1 MLNIL
6 YFLRFTLSLQSKRI
20 RFVKIQKISILALP
34 VMLAGCSASK
44 YVQEGEYILN
54 KVEVKS
60 DSAAYDAGALK
71 QYVRQKEKPKLFS
84 LFNNPFSK
92 KPVVYDELQAQL
104 SCRDLLTAMQNQGF
118 MHAGV
123 SLHTEIHGEEK
134 TNRVEKTNGVEKTD
148 SLANKSRKK
157 APKVDVTYMLHPG
170 EPFYIGKVEYDIEDK
185 NIEQI
190 LKLDEPENQK
200 LKPGMRFTVDA
211 LDAERKRIANLLLND
226 GYFRFNK
233 DFIQF
238 SADTIAG
245 QKDIAVTLNLLK
257 YKANSSAPETDHPR
271 YEIRNINY
279 LSNDSDRIHLRH
291 RVLLNATA
299 MEEGKPY
306 SASALQRTYNNFA
319 RLQAVKYTNI
329 SFKEVTDAQ
338 MDNVS
343 DSKSDS
349 KSDSISDST
358 VNRLLDCNI
367 QISTNKPS
375 NISFQPEGTNTAG
388 DLGAAASLTYTN
400 RNLFRGSEQLSI
412 ELRGAYEAITGL
424 EGYQDQNY
432 QEYSVEGKV
441 VFPRFMAP
449 FLSKNF
455 RRRQTANSELSV
467 SWDLQNRPEF
477 HRRVFSTAW
486 RYRWTEPRHHLAWRF
501 DLLDLNYVYMPW
513 ISETFKR
520 DYLDDADNRNAILRY
535 NYEDLFIMKIG
546 FGLTY
551 SDGVDAFRLNVE
563 SAGNL
568 LDGFSRALRFKTNA
582 HGQST
587 FLNIAYAQYA
597 KFDFDYTHLFRFDD
611 RNALALHAD
620 LGVAYPYG
628 NSTVLPFEKRY
639 FSGGANSVR
648 GWGVRELGPGGYK
661 GNDGR
666 IDFINQTGD
675 LKFDLNAEY
684 RTSLFWKF
692 EGALFVDAGNI
703 WTLRNYADQPNG
715 QFRFDKFY
723 KQIAAAYGMGIRL
736 NFDYFIL
743 RFDMGMKAINP
754 AYESGDEHWAI
765 IHPKFSRDFAFHFAV
780 GLPF

>member
-1 MLNIL
+1 ML
-6 YFLRFTLSLQSKRI
+6 
-20 RFVKIQKISILALP
+20 V
-34 VMLAGCSASK
+34 GCSASK

-134 TNRVEKTNGVEKTD
+134 TNRVEKTDGVEKTD

-279 LSNDSDRIHLRH
+279 LSNDSDCIHLRH

-338 MDNVS
+338 IDNVS
-343 DSKSDS
+343 DSKLDS
-349 KSDSISDST
+349 KSGSISDST

-432 QEYSVEGKV
+432 QEYSIESKL
-441 VFPRFMAP
+441 VFPRFVAP
-449 FLSKNF
+449 LLSKNF
-455 RRRQTANSELSV
+455 RRRQTANTEYSV
-467 SWDLQNRPEF
+467 AWDLQNRPEF
-477 HRRVFSTAW
+477 HRRVFSMAW
-486 RYRWTEPRHHLAWRF
+486 RYRWAEPRHHLNWRF

-520 DYLDDADNRNAILRY
+520 DYLDDVDNRNAILRY
-535 NYEDLFIMKIG
+535 NYEDIFIMKMG
-546 FGLTY
+546 FGLNY

-563 SAGNL
+563 SSGNL
-568 LDGFSRALRFKTNA
+568 LSAFSKALNFKINSQ
-582 HGQST
+582 GQRT
-587 FLNIAYAQYA
+587 FINIAYAQYA
-597 KFDFDYTHLFRFDD
+597 KADFDYTHLVRFDD
-611 RNALALHAD
+611 RNVLALHAGI
-620 LGVAYPYG
+620 GVAYPYG
-628 NSTVLPFEKRY
+628 NSKVLPFEKRY

-675 LKFDLNAEY
+675 MKLDLNAEY
-684 RTSLFWKF
+684 RTPLFWKF

-703 WTLRNYADQPNG
+703 WTLRKYDEQPNG
-715 QFRFDKFY
+715 QFKLDKFY
-723 KQIAAAYGMGIRL
+723 KQIAAAYGMGLRL

-765 IHPKFSRDFAFHFAV
+765 IHPKLSRDFAFHFAV

>member
-1 MLNIL
+1 
-6 YFLRFTLSLQSKRI
+6 
-20 RFVKIQKISILALP
+20 
-34 VMLAGCSASK
+34 MLAGCSASK

-123 SLHTEIHGEEK
+123 SLHTEIHGE
-134 TNRVEKTNGVEKTD
+134 EKTD

>member
-1 MLNIL
+1 M

-123 SLHTEIHGEEK
+123 SLHTEIHGE
-134 TNRVEKTNGVEKTD
+134 EKTD

-338 MDNVS
+338 IDNVS

-349 KSDSISDST
+349 KSGSISDST

-375 NISFQPEGTNTAG
+375 TIAFQPEGTNTAG

>member
-1 MLNIL
+1 
-6 YFLRFTLSLQSKRI
+6 
-20 RFVKIQKISILALP
+20 
-34 VMLAGCSASK
+34 MLAGCSASK

-84 LFNNPFSK
+84 LFHNPFSK
-92 KPVVYDELQAQL
+92 KPVVYDTLQAQL

-118 MHAGV
+118 LHAGV
-123 SLHTEIHGEEK
+123 TLQTTIHGQ
-134 TNRVEKTNGVEKTD
+134 EKTD
-148 SLANKSRKK
+148 SIAENGSENETGTNGKENQPANKSRKK

-170 EPFYIGKVEYDIEDK
+170 EPFHIGKVEYDIEDK

-190 LKLDEPENQK
+190 LKLDNPENQK
-200 LKPGMRFTVDA
+200 IKPGMRFTVDA
-211 LDAERKRIANLLLND
+211 LDAERKRIANRLLDD

-257 YKANSSAPETDHPR
+257 YKANSNAPETDHPR
-271 YEIRNINY
+271 YEIRNISY
-279 LSNDSDRIHLRH
+279 QSNDSDRIHLRH

-299 MEEGKPY
+299 LEEGKPY
-306 SASALQRTYNNFA
+306 STSALQRTYNNFA

-329 SFKEVTDAQ
+329 RFSEVAGNEIDSASVST
-338 MDNVS
+338 S
-343 DSKSDS
+343 DSMM
-349 KSDSISDST
+349 
-358 VNRLLDCNI
+358 NRLLDCHI

-375 NISFQPEGTNTAG
+375 TISFQPEGTNTAG

-412 ELRGAYEAITGL
+412 QLRGAYEAITGL

-449 FLSKNF
+449 FLSSSF
-455 RRRQTANSELSV
+455 RKRQTANSELSV

-486 RYRWTEPRHHLAWRF
+486 RYRWTDPRHHLAWRF

-520 DYLDDADNRNAILRY
+520 DYLDDVDNRNAILRY
-535 NYEDLFIMKIG
+535 NYEDLFIMKMG

-551 SDGVDAFRLNVE
+551 SDGVDAIRLNVE

-568 LDGFSRALRFKTNA
+568 LSGFSKT
-582 HGQST
+582 
-587 FLNIAYAQYA
+587 
-597 KFDFDYTHLFRFDD
+597 
-611 RNALALHAD
+611 
-620 LGVAYPYG
+620 LG
-628 NSTVLPFEKRY
+628 F
-639 FSGGANSVR
+639 
-648 GWGVRELGPGGYK
+648 
-661 GNDGR
+661 
-666 IDFINQTGD
+666 
-675 LKFDLNAEY
+675 
-684 RTSLFWKF
+684 
-692 EGALFVDAGNI
+692 
-703 WTLRNYADQPNG
+703 
-715 QFRFDKFY
+715 
-723 KQIAAAYGMGIRL
+723 
-736 NFDYFIL
+736 
-743 RFDMGMKAINP
+743 
-754 AYESGDEHWAI
+754 
-765 IHPKFSRDFAFHFAV
+765 
-780 GLPF
+780 

>member
-20 RFVKIQKISILALP
+20 RFVKIQKISVLALP
-34 VMLAGCSASK
+34 LLLAGCSAGK

-60 DSAAYDAGALK
+60 DSAEYDAGALK
-71 QYVRQKEKPKLFS
+71 QYVRQKEKPKFFALFK
-84 LFNNPFSK
+84 NPFSK
-92 KPVVYDELQAQL
+92 KPVIYDSIQARLTCQ
-104 SCRDLLTAMQNQGF
+104 DLLTAMQNQGF
-118 MHAGV
+118 LHAGV
-123 SLHTEIHGEEK
+123 SLYTTK
-134 TNRVEKTNGVEKTD
+134 
-148 SLANKSRKK
+148 RKK
-157 APKVDVTYMLHPG
+157 APKLDATYLLHPG
-170 EPFYIGKVEYDIEDK
+170 EPFLIGKVEYDIEDK
-185 NIEQI
+185 NIQDR
-190 LKLDEPENQK
+190 LQLDNPDNQM
-200 LKPGMRFTVDA
+200 LKPGMRFTVEA
-211 LDAERKRIANLLLND
+211 LDNERKRISNLLIDD

-233 DFIQF
+233 DFIHF
-238 SADTIAG
+238 SADTITG
-245 QKDIAVTLNLLK
+245 SKDIGVTLHLMN
-257 YKANSSAPETDHPR
+257 YKANSNAPETPHSR
-271 YEIRNINY
+271 YEIRKINY

-291 RVLLNATA
+291 QVLLNATA
-299 MEEGKPY
+299 LKEGSPY

-329 SFKEVTDAQ
+329 RFVEAP
-338 MDNVS
+338 
-343 DSKSDS
+343 DSGM
-349 KSDSISDST
+349 
-358 VNRLLDCNI
+358 LDCNI

-375 NISFQPEGTNTAG
+375 TISFQPEGTNTAG

-432 QEYSVEGKV
+432 QEYSIESKL
-441 VFPRFMAP
+441 VFPRFVAP
-449 FLSKNF
+449 LLSKNF
-455 RRRQTANSELSV
+455 RRRQTANTEYSV
-467 SWDLQNRPEF
+467 AWDLQNRPEF
-477 HRRVFSTAW
+477 HRRVFSMAW
-486 RYRWTEPRHHLAWRF
+486 RYRWAEPRHHLNWRF

-520 DYLDDADNRNAILRY
+520 DYLDDVDNRNAILRY
-535 NYEDLFIMKIG
+535 NYEDIFIMKMG

-551 SDGVDAFRLNVE
+551 SDGIDAFRLNVE
-563 SAGNL
+563 SSGNL
-568 LDGFSRALRFKTNA
+568 LSAFSKALNFKINSQ
-582 HGQST
+582 GQRT
-587 FLNIAYAQYA
+587 FINIAYAQYA
-597 KFDFDYTHLFRFDD
+597 KADFDYTHLVRFDD
-611 RNALALHAD
+611 RNVLALHAGI
-620 LGVAYPYG
+620 GVAYPYG
-628 NSTVLPFEKRY
+628 NSKVLPFEKRY

-675 LKFDLNAEY
+675 MKLDLNAEY
-684 RTSLFWKF
+684 RTPLFWKF

-703 WTLRNYADQPNG
+703 WTLRKYDEQPNG
-715 QFRFDKFY
+715 QFKLDKFY
-723 KQIAAAYGMGIRL
+723 KQIAAAYGMGLRL

-765 IHPKFSRDFAFHFAV
+765 IHPKLSRDFAFHFAV

>member
-1 MLNIL
+1 M
-6 YFLRFTLSLQSKRI
+6 
-20 RFVKIQKISILALP
+20 KIQKISILALP
-34 VMLAGCSASK
+34 VMLAGCSVSK

-60 DSAAYDAGALK
+60 DSAEYDAGALK

-134 TNRVEKTNGVEKTD
+134 TDRVEKTDGVEKTD
-148 SLANKSRKK
+148 SIANKSRKK

-170 EPFYIGKVEYDIEDK
+170 EPFHIGKVEYDIEDK

-257 YKANSSAPETDHPR
+257 YKVNSSASETDHPR

-349 KSDSISDST
+349 KSGSISDST

-520 DYLDDADNRNAILRY
+520 DYLDDVDNRNAILRY

-551 SDGVDAFRLNVE
+551 SDGVDAIRLNVE

-568 LDGFSRALRFKTNA
+568 LSGFSKTLGFKINA
-582 HGQST
+582 QGQRT

-597 KFDFDYTHLFRFDD
+597 KFDFDYTRLIRFDD

-675 LKFDLNAEY
+675 MKLDLNVEY
-684 RTSLFWKF
+684 RTPLFWKF

-703 WTLRNYADQPNG
+703 WTLRKYDEQPNG
-715 QFRFDKFY
+715 QFKLDKFY
-723 KQIAAAYGMGIRL
+723 KQIAAAYGMGLRL

-765 IHPKFSRDFAFHFAV
+765 IHPKLSRDFAFHFAV

>member
-1 MLNIL
+1 M
-6 YFLRFTLSLQSKRI
+6 
-20 RFVKIQKISILALP
+20 
-34 VMLAGCSASK
+34 
-44 YVQEGEYILN
+44 E
-54 KVEVKS
+54 S
-60 DSAAYDAGALK
+60 DSDDYDAGALK

-84 LFNNPFSK
+84 LFKNPFSR
-92 KPVVYDELQAQL
+92 KPVIYDTLQARLTCQ
-104 SCRDLLTAMQNQGF
+104 DLVKAMQNQGF

-123 SLHTEIHGEEK
+123 SLNTTTEG
-134 TNRVEKTNGVEKTD
+134 
-148 SLANKSRKK
+148 KK
-157 APKVDVTYMLHPG
+157 LDAKYTLHPG
-170 EPFYIGKVEYDIEDK
+170 IPYVMGKVEYDVEDE
-185 NIEQI
+185 NIQNI
-190 LKLDEPENQK
+190 LHLDDPDNQN
-200 LKPGMRFTVDA
+200 LKPGMRFSVEA
-211 LDAERKRIANLLLND
+211 LDNERKRIANLLMDD

-233 DFIQF
+233 DFIYF

-245 QKDIAVTLNLLK
+245 QNDIALTLHLTK
-257 YKANSSAPETDHPR
+257 YKASSNAPETDHPR
-271 YEIRNINY
+271 YQIRNINY
-279 LSNDSDRIHLRH
+279 LSNDSDRIHLR
-291 RVLLNATA
+291 RQVLLNATA
-299 MEEGKPY
+299 LKEGRPY

-329 SFKEVTDAQ
+329 RFAEVP
-338 MDNVS
+338 
-343 DSKSDS
+343 DSNRIAYVGESQNTGD
-349 KSDSISDST
+349 DDF
-358 VNRLLDCNI
+358 NRLLDCNI
-367 QISTNKPS
+367 QVSTNKPS
-375 NISFQPEGTNTAG
+375 TISFQPEGTNTAG
-388 DLGAAASLTYTN
+388 DFGAAASLTYTN

-432 QEYSVEGKV
+432 TEYSVEGKL
-441 VFPRFMAP
+441 VFPRFVAP

-486 RYRWTEPRHHLAWRF
+486 RYRWAEPRHHLAWRF

-513 ISETFKR
+513 ISETFKK
-520 DYLDDADNRNAILRY
+520 DYLDNVDNRNAILRY
-535 NYEDLFIMKIG
+535 NYEDIFIMKMG

-551 SDGVDAFRLNVE
+551 SNGVDAFRLNVE

-568 LDGFSRALRFKTNA
+568 LDGFSKTLGFRTNSQ
-582 HGQST
+582 GQHT

-597 KFDFDYTHLFRFDD
+597 KFDFDYTHLLQLDK
-611 RNALALHAD
+611 RNALALHAG

-648 GWGVRELGPGGYK
+648 GWGVRELGPGKYK

-675 LKFDLNAEY
+675 LKLDLNAEY
-684 RTSLFWKF
+684 RTALFWKF
-692 EGALFVDAGNI
+692 EGALFLDAGNI
-703 WTLRNYADQPNG
+703 WTLRNYAEQPGG
-715 QFRFDKFY
+715 QFKINEFY
-723 KQIAAAYGMGIRL
+723 KQIAAAYGLGLRL

-743 RFDMGMKAINP
+743 RLDMGMKAINP

-765 IHPKFSRDFAFHFAV
+765 IHPKLSRDFSFHFAV